1 MFTCILFRY
10 YNIDGEFM
18 IENDPAYKVALKTK
32 GYGTHRWISIRALTL
47 IDDKWAKLFLKF
59 SDDLVRGA
67 KIPDK
72 QFHDFRNHVFHP
84 PNWGGAPKAAEFY
97 YTKMVE
103 ALKKKDWRSAVLYA
117 GITSHYLA
125 DVHHPM
131 HTGQTKEEKIVHKIH
146 EFGSAK
152 HFKEYDKLM
161 HLKVFDVP
169 SIQQAV
175 KNGAFDSFD
184 YYTESIVE
192 FDLAAATREGPL
204 AGIVPRL
211 VEINSHLLEG
221 AISLTGSVWRKA
233 IQEAGVKP
241 PRVLSLLVALRDVIL
256 SPIKMGKKAKE
267 EKEHGKIVKAM
278 THEFKSTGDV
288 NKSLTPDEK
297 GQIKYFDEL
306 DKKGRLKKPKLR
318 RKRRSRRTRKSKR
331 KTEKS
336 PKHVETAKPITKT
349 QTVVEKETMP
359 IAQTTTTKMTKKTK
373 KEKAPREKKVKE
385 KRKRGPYLF
394 AEDPID
400 DAPEIG
406 KTTAKRL
413 NQVGI
418 ITVQDLLD
426 ANPEEL
432 AKKLSHRRIKADD
445 IARWQ
450 KECKLMMSVRVLRG
464 HDAQILFG
472 IGLDTKE
479 KLANADPDE
488 VLKKAL
494 DFVATK
500 KGKRAMRGGKIPDKK
515 EVTDWIN
522 AAKE

>member
-1 MFTCILFRY
+1 
-10 YNIDGEFM
+10 M

-47 IDDKWAKLFLKF
+47 IDDKWANLFLKF

-72 QFHDFRNHVFHP
+72 EFHDFRNHVFHP

-97 YTKMVE
+97 YSKMVE
-103 ALKKKDWRSAVLYA
+103 ALKRKNWRSAVLYA

-152 HFKEYDKLM
+152 HFKEYDMLM
-161 HLKVFDVP
+161 HLKLYEVP
-169 SIQQAV
+169 SIKDAV
-175 KNGAFDSFD
+175 IKAAFDSFN

-192 FDLAAATREGPL
+192 FDLAAATREGPP

-211 VEINSHLLEG
+211 VEINAHLLEG
-221 AISLTGSVWRKA
+221 AISLTGSVWMRA
-233 IQEAGVKP
+233 IKEAGVKP
-241 PRVLSLLVALRDVIL
+241 PRVLSILVALKDAIL

-267 EKEHGKIVKAM
+267 EKEHAKIVKAM
-278 THEFKSTGDV
+278 THEFKRTGDV

-306 DKKGRLKKPKLR
+306 DRKGHLKKPKLR
-318 RKRRSRRTRKSKR
+318 RRHQSRKTRKTKVKPEPTIKKSKTKVAVEHEKKKLPEKTKPKTEPAKIPER
-331 KTEKS
+331 KTKEKPS
-336 PKHVETAKPITKT
+336 
-349 QTVVEKETMP
+349 
-359 IAQTTTTKMTKKTK
+359 KTK
-373 KEKAPREKKVKE
+373 KS
-385 KRKRGPYLF
+385 RKRGPYLF
-394 AEDPID
+394 AEDPIE

-413 NQVGI
+413 NDVGI
-418 ITVQDLLD
+418 ITVKDLIEAD
-426 ANPEEL
+426 PTEL
-432 AKKLSHRRIKADD
+432 AKKLAHRRIKPDD

-450 KECKLMMSVRVLRG
+450 KESKLMMTVRVLRG
-464 HDAQILFG
+464 HDAQILIG
-472 IGLDTKE
+472 IGYDTKE
-479 KLANADPDE
+479 KLANANPDE
-488 VLKKAL
+488 VLKKARE
-494 DFVATK
+494 FVATK
-500 KGKRAMRGGKIPDKK
+500 EGKRAMRGGKIPDEK
-515 EVTDWIN
+515 EVNEWIS